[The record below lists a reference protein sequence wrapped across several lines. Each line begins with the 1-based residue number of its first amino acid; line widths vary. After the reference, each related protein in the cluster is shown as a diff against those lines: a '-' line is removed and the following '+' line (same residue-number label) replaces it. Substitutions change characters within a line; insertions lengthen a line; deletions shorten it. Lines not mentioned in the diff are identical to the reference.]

1 MDIIQAYIDKNRFG
15 EWLGMSFEILEPGI
29 VAYRLVIQEK
39 HLATPMNAHGGCIAS
54 LLDATLGVGALS
66 LVADEQ
72 KVVSTVDLSIQF
84 LSGVKCTDQL
94 ISYSKCLKKGKKLI
108 FMQADV
114 LNQDKQL
121 VAHANGTFISVA
133 ADVAGYEL

>member
-39 HLATPMNAHGGCIAS
+39 HLATPMHAHGGCIAS

-121 VAHANGTFISVA
+121 VAHANGTFVSVA